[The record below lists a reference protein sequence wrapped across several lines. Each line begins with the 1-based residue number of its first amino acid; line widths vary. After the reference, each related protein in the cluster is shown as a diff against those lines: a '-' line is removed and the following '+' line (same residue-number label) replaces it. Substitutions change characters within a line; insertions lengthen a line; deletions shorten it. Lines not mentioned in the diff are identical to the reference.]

1 MKLIPLMAALGLWAM
16 AILASPARAHEVE
29 PLIIDLAP
37 SGRGATA
44 TMRVTNR
51 DAVPVAVEIYA
62 ERRLIDEFGNET
74 RKRADDDF
82 ILVPGQ
88 MRVEPGQTGTFRVRY
103 IGEPV
108 ERSVGYA
115 VTVAQLKLENVEQ
128 TGVQIL
134 VNFAASVHV
143 VPRNAKS
150 NMTASVAEIVT
161 GSDGKP
167 MVNFVLANEG
177 NRHQGMA
184 AGKITLTNAA
194 GAEFVL
200 EGDALRETLKHTLI
214 PALASRRVSTALPE
228 GWSADGLVTVSL
240 SVPGAS

>member
-1 MKLIPLMAALGLWAM
+1 MA
-16 AILASPARAHEVE
+16 PAAQAHEVE
-29 PLIIDLAP
+29 PLLIDLNP
-37 SGRGATA
+37 TGRGATA
-44 TMRVTNR
+44 TLRVTNR
-51 DAVPVAVEIYA
+51 DPVPVAVEIYA
-62 ERRLIDEFGNET
+62 ERRMIDENGVET
-74 RKRADDDF
+74 RVRADDDF

-88 MRVEPGQTGTFRVRY
+88 LRVEAGQTGTFRIRY

-150 NMTASVAEIVT
+150 DMRVSAAEVVTAADGAATVSFVVT
-161 GSDGKP
+161 NAGT
-167 MVNFVLANEG
+167 
-177 NRHQGMA
+177 RHQGMA
-184 AGKITLTNAA
+184 AGKITLTNSA
-194 GAEFVL
+194 GNSFVL
-200 EGDALRETLKHTLI
+200 EGEPIRDVLKHTLI
-214 PALASRRVSTALPE
+214 PAMAERKVSVPLPKD
-228 GWSADGLVTVSL
+228 WSATDTVSVAL

>member
-1 MKLIPLMAALGLWAM
+1 MKFTPLMAALGLWATIM
-16 AILASPARAHEVE
+16 VASPVRAHEVE

-51 DAVPVAVEIYA
+51 DPVPVAVEIYA
-62 ERRLIDEFGNET
+62 ERRLIDELGNET
-74 RKRADDDF
+74 RERADDDF
-82 ILVPGQ
+82 LLVPAQ
-88 MRVEPGQTGTFRVRY
+88 LRVEPGQTATFRIRY

-150 NMTASVAEIVT
+150 NMTASAAEIVA

-214 PALASRRVSTALPE
+214 PAMASRRVSAPLPE
-228 GWSADGLVTVSL
+228 GWPTEGSVSIAL

>member
-1 MKLIPLMAALGLWAM
+1 MKFIPLMAAFALLTTLM
-16 AILASPARAHEVE
+16 LASPARAHEVE

-51 DAVPVAVEIYA
+51 DPVPVAVEIYA
-62 ERRLIDEFGNET
+62 ERRMIDEYGVET
-74 RKRADDDF
+74 RERADDDF
-82 ILVPGQ
+82 ILVPAQ
-88 MRVEPGQTGTFRVRY
+88 LRVEPGQTGTFRIRY

-108 ERSVGYA
+108 EKSVGYA
-115 VTVAQLKLENVEQ
+115 VTVAQLKLENIEQ

-150 NMTASVAEIVT
+150 NMTASAAEIVT

-167 MVNFVLANEG
+167 MVNFVLSNEG

-214 PALASRRVSTALPE
+214 PAMASRRVSTALPE
-228 GWSADGLVTVSL
+228 GWPADGPVTVAL
-240 SVPGAS
+240 SVPSSS

>member
-1 MKLIPLMAALGLWAM
+1 MRIILLLAAFGLWAI
-16 AILASPARAHEVE
+16 ALAPSARAHEVE

-37 SGRGATA
+37 SGRGASA

-51 DAVPVAVEIYA
+51 DPVPVAVEIYA

-74 RKRADDDF
+74 RERADDDF
-82 ILVPGQ
+82 LLVPAQ
-88 MRVEPGQTGTFRVRY
+88 LRVEPGQTSTFRIRY

-115 VTVAQLKLENVEQ
+115 VTVAQLQLENVEQ

-150 NMTASVAEIVT
+150 DLTASAARIDT
-161 GSDGKP
+161 GEDGKA
-167 MVNFVLANEG
+167 MVGFVITNAG

-184 AGKITLTNAA
+184 AGRITLSNAA
-194 GAEFVL
+194 GAEMVI
-200 EGDALRETLKHTLI
+200 EGEAMRDALKHTLI
-214 PALASRRVSTALPE
+214 PAMASRQVALALPE
-228 GWSADGLVTVSL
+228 GWAADSPVTVSL